1 MVFIFFAS
9 SITDKT
15 KNRGFAFVEYINH
28 RAASKARR
36 KLIPDRI
43 QLWGKEIAVDWA
55 EPENEIEETIMEK
68 VLISL
73 AS

>member
-1 MVFIFFAS
+1 MYLCSNIA
-9 SITDKT
+9 DKS

-43 QLWGKEIAVDWA
+43 QLWGKVIAADWA
-55 EPENEIEETIMEK
+55 DPEKEFAEEVMCK
-68 VLISL
+68 VL
-73 AS
+73 